1 VGHSQKKGPL
11 PEASAKG
18 GLVSGEYPTV
28 QGIVKFDHQIF
39 VKCTYKLTR
48 AGFAPRA
55 STDSFIPLTLS

>member
-1 VGHSQKKGPL
+1 VGYYQKKGPL
-11 PEASAKG
+11 PEEKEKG
-18 GLVSGEYPTV
+18 GLVSREYPTV

-48 AGFAPRA
+48 AGFTPRA